1 MAGELDRSLFAVL
14 FPGEEYD
21 PAGGGSDRLADRL
34 SEVADSLRARRGRCI
49 GGPPPDPSPPAPSS
63 RKKKKAR
70 NGGVLGGPD
79 FTACPTVYVALKIA
93 YLGWAYHGFA
103 RLKHLEATVEGKLF
117 EALTRARLIPPGADP
132 VADLRYSR
140 CGRTDKGV
148 SASGQVVALR
158 LRAAHPGQPPLD
170 YVNTINRH
178 LPDDVRVLGSR
189 ECGEAF
195 DARFGAKGR
204 HYKYFFVQD
213 GTLDLGRM
221 AECARCFVGEHNFR
235 NFCKTDESVRT
246 YDRRVT
252 ACYIEAAGGEACA
265 SAGGPDGGLYA
276 INVLGSAFLWHQVR
290 CMASVLF
297 SAARGDL
304 GPPDVRRFLDL
315 EAQPCRPSYTMA
327 REEPLLLFR
336 CAFGGEDGEAFSAS
350 ENAKAKLRE
359 HLTAMLRGLRIRE
372 RLVREL
378 VAEAAAVTGTGAFES
393 GGPPPPGR

>member
-1 MAGELDRSLFAVL
+1 M
-14 FPGEEYD
+14 
-21 PAGGGSDRLADRL
+21 
-34 SEVADSLRARRGRCI
+34 
-49 GGPPPDPSPPAPSS
+49 
-63 RKKKKAR
+63 
-70 NGGVLGGPD
+70 
-79 FTACPTVYVALKIA
+79 
-93 YLGWAYHGFA
+93 
-103 RLKHLEATVEGKLF
+103 
-117 EALTRARLIPPGADP
+117 
-132 VADLRYSR
+132 
-140 CGRTDKGV
+140 
-148 SASGQVVALR
+148 
-158 LRAAHPGQPPLD
+158 
-170 YVNTINRH
+170 NTINRH

-265 SAGGPDGGLYA
+265 SAGGPDGGL
-276 INVLGSAFLWHQVR
+276 
-290 CMASVLF
+290 